1 MVFRIHSNPN
11 HPDLWDA
18 SLGCLQWKVCAEHG
32 GILGSVSLNLQ
43 QAMAA
48 EQLSLALIFF
58 PY

>member
-1 MVFRIHSNPN
+1 MH
-11 HPDLWDA
+11 LWA
-18 SLGCLQWKVCAEHG
+18 VCSGRLHVCAEHG
-32 GILGSVSLNLQ
+32 AILGSVSLSLQ